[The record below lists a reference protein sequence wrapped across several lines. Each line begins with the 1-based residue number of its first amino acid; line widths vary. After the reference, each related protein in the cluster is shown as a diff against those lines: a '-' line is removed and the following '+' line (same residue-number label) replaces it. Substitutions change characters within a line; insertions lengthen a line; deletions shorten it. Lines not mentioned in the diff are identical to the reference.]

1 VGGAWHHHAL
11 NGLRWLHNTG
21 ITAAKNFLRD
31 HVNHPIANTAVKA
44 AEALGYGMTGGTNNK
59 LQSRLM

>member
-1 VGGAWHHHAL
+1 MGYAGC
-11 NGLRWLHNTG
+11 
-21 ITAAKNFLRD
+21 ITTASAAAKNFLKD